1 MLLSV
6 PQMGF
11 GPRSHPVRVT
21 KKQPFALNPHPMAP
35 PSPSTNSSTNHSSS
49 SSNAGWDQLSKTNLY
64 IRGLPPATT
73 DHDLVKL
80 CQPYGKIVST
90 KAILD
95 KTTNKCK
102 GYGFVDFDSPA
113 AAQKAVSALK
123 ATGVQAQMA
132 KAGMTLTYDP
142 TTAAMQN
149 GFYPSPY
156 SIANRMMAQTSIAPY
171 ISPVSTYQVQT
182 PSWMPHQPY
191 IMQHPVS
198 GSSTITLY
206 GPHNV
211 ITTHIN
217 AKPTDTTN
225 ESPFTRQHRNAN
237 EVTFQVDVQQAEDYP
252 VDVYYLMDLSA
263 SMVDDLETIKEL
275 GTTLSKEMAK
285 LTSKFRLGF
294 GSFVEKP
301 VLPFIRK
308 TPEELKNPCKDVDQF
323 CLPTFG
329 YKHVLPLTDSAER
342 FNEIITDQ
350 QVSANI
356 DIPECGFDAIM
367 QAAVCGELRS
377 EIELEVE
384 GDTEDLQISF
394 TAICQDGTVLP
405 GQKKCSHL
413 QVGDTVMGIVTV
425 GNACVTVAGL
435 VNTVTAPQV
444 QTPVFQMMEY
454 SVMEGES
461 VFVVNVFART
471 PEPRA
476 VIVRDAPPV
485 EMPAVPKVSDTCQ
498 VLSCVECHLYAKE
511 QSPEECYEKC
521 KAIHTTVID
530 TEDFKDN
537 RSILCTLQ
545 SDNECI
551 ISFHMSADEYRLT
564 YVSNLKQADCPK
576 PPNIPLIILGVSMSV
591 LTIGIILLIIWK
603 LYVSVHDRKE
613 VAKFE
618 AERANAKWQT
628 NYEDASQG
636 YYCISLLVTL
646 ANRFEQAVINSLIR
660 NVTNGGSL
668 YFWTALQDTN
678 RTGEYRWLTQ
688 KGSFQL
694 VRYTNWNKC
703 QPASSGGCVVI
714 SAGKYLGC
722 WEVKDCNTFREMSI
736 CKQAI
741 SSYKE
746 TESSD
751 ININQQASC
760 APGWESKP
768 DLLYFYKVFY
778 SEKVVSS
785 FIEDRH
791 NEDDQRNCAAYKA
804 DNMIILL
811 GCDAK
816 LEWICKTPK
825 ESKPIS
831 YKGECPKP
839 WLKFQSSCYSSEP
852 VIKRLDLEESR
863 EYCILKANMSDLL
876 TIKEEEEHRFVLEE
890 LQFFGSS
897 HQTLWLGI
905 IFGTDN
911 DTLEWFDC
919 SPVKYSN
926 WFFKAPHMDPLTI
939 DSCVSMRPSN
949 GSWHLSHCE
958 EKLGFIHM
966 ELGNWKVVPCDKKLP
981 FVCKKKGEVKND
993 TKSDEGC
1000 PTDGVIHYPRIG
1012 IGSFIQQY
1020 RRYDL
1025 MRDMP
1030 GSRPPS
1036 AYVWIASPYVM
1047 RLSVLTEIATLVSE
1061 VDAGKEGYPDYV
1073 WIGLNQLDLAVGWQW
1088 SDDSPLAFV
1097 NWKQG
1102 MPSLS
1107 FLKESSCG
1115 VMHSEG
1121 NWESFSC
1128 ESKLPYICK
1137 KNVNDLQPE
1146 IENSWKYK
1154 ITSCESDW
1162 LPYSG
1167 YCYMMV
1173 KEPDT
1178 QEIAVKTCEG
1188 KGGVL
1193 ISIHSLEDIELIIT
1207 KLHNKTEIDVWTGLM
1222 NNQSPVLFEWT
1233 DGTPVT
1239 FTYWSWHE
1247 PSVPFNKTPNC
1258 VAYTGQLGNWKVVP
1272 CDKKLPFVCKKK
1284 GEVKNDTKSD
1294 EGCPTD
1300 GDWKRH
1306 GDSCYKVDKN
1316 EVSFQESFNLS
1327 ITNRFEQAF
1336 INSLIR
1342 KYSKDD
1348 TKYFWTSLQDKNSNG
1363 QYEWIT
1369 KEGVQPVTFTNWN
1382 MYQPDVLGGC
1392 VVMSAGKSL
1401 GKWEVKDCK
1410 NFKAMAIYKKV
1421 IGNHKIPEPEID
1433 PNASCQDGWYS
1444 GKDLLYCYK
1453 LGNWKVVPCD
1463 KKLPFVC
1470 KKKGEVKN
1478 DTKSDEGCPT
1488 DGDWKRHGDSCYKV
1502 DKNEVSFQESF
1513 NLSITNRFEQAFIN
1527 SLIRKYSKD
1536 DTKYFWTSLQD
1547 KNSNGQYEWI
1557 TKEGVQPVTFT
1568 NWNMYQPDVLGGC
1581 VVMSAGKSL
1590 GKWEVKDCKNF
1601 KAMAIYKKV
1610 IGNHKIPEPE
1620 IDPNASCQDGWYS
1633 AKDLL
1638 YCYKTFHHE
1647 RISRKRTWEEAER
1660 FCESLGAHLPSFQ
1673 NFDEVQSVH
1682 YVLRDTI
1689 SDDRFFWIGLN
1700 KRYRNNWEWSDNR
1713 PVSSTI
1719 LLNEFHEDDY
1729 LVRDCV
1735 AFKTMKHKM
1744 RTFFMFML
1752 PTHKIQ
1758 DFYLKPFHCGAKL
1771 EWICQIPRAFV
1782 EVDCEQRLP
1791 FVCERINTTALETD
1805 SKTHHTIGELCDNTT
1820 ISFGDKFEGHTYK
1833 IIKQNLT
1840 WYDALVQCRA
1850 EKMELTSIS
1859 ETYQQAFLTVT
1870 VNRFTQPAWIGLFS
1884 EDDGLH
1890 FRWSDNT
1897 HTVYSHWS
1905 EDDTEP
1911 SGECVYMAFVEV
1923 DCEQRLPFVCERI
1936 NTTALE
1942 TDSKTHHT
1950 IGELCDNTTIS
1961 FGDKCYIIIKK
1972 PKNVPFAKA
1981 SELCI
1986 SLGGTL
1992 PTISSQVEQAKA
2004 QEPDVSNATLQF
2016 EGHTYKIIKQNLTW
2030 YDALVQCRAE
2040 KMELTSIS
2048 ETYQQAFLTVTVNRF
2063 TQPAWIGLF
2072 SEDDGLHFRWS
2083 DNTHTVYSHWSE
2095 DDTEPSG
2102 ECVYMDPKAEILSIR
2117 DEHENEFIK
2126 QQLKP
2131 FSSLARWVWIGV
2143 YYDGNISLKW
2153 YDGTYVQY
2161 SNWRGG
2167 RPEVNSSDFYTGIQS
2182 DGAWDLLPYNPFFK
2196 YFQDHSIVACKIE
2209 RDFKDEY
2216 QQSLSGFIKH
2226 GNFSFRLIQKKMN
2239 WYDVVRECK
2248 SSGSDLASIRDEA
2261 EQLFLKGLVKLD
2273 GFPLWIGL
2281 SNQDSNGLS
2290 NWIHYKDHCYA
2301 FDISFYNYSV
2311 FTMEEAKAFCQ
2322 TLDPS
2327 SRLLTI
2333 QDANENQ
2340 FVINQVKKNPLI
2352 TGRVWLGITLDSKDH
2367 PVSWIDG
2374 SSISFSN
2381 WENNTD
2387 KGKSKVGCSVLVSA
2401 SGKWTYV
2408 SCNQS
2413 RNRLVCK
2420 APNRPEN
2427 TAVTIAFILLMV
2439 LTGIAGIVYFVYR
2452 RNRMRFSS
2460 MFSTDTGS
2468 SFEWSDGAVFDYKP
2482 WEFENSD
2489 STGNCV
2495 YIDTKGFWK
2504 RENCSTVLNGAVCY
2518 NKTTPRSNIA
2528 DTTMSPGCP
2537 KSNGLSNWIH
2547 YKDHC
2552 YAFDISFYNYSVFTM
2567 EEAKAFCQTLDPSS
2581 RLLTIQDANE
2591 NQFVINQVKKNPLI
2605 TGRVWLGITLDSK
2618 DHPVSWIDGS
2628 SISFSNWENNTD
2640 KEKSKVGCSVLVSA
2654 SGKWTYVSCNQSRN
2668 RLVCKAPN
2676 RPENT
2681 AVTIAFILLMVLTG
2695 IAGIVYFVYRRNRMR
2710 FSSMFSTVRYER
2722 SLDDADSTSILTE
2735 TRD

>member
-1 MLLSV
+1 MDRLLIYHFYSSLILGLTAFTLETTASGNLGHASFTVHHNHKDSCLEVEDSQLRVVQCKSSPSMQWKWGTRHRLYNIQSMQCLGLDLSENAVGMFECDTSHVMLWWRCAQNFLFSASQYRLSATGGSVTASLNSNDTWTKDNSTDSICHQPYEEIYTTRGNSFGLPCEFPFKYNGTWHHDCTSDEREEGMEWCATTALYDTEKKWGICLKPETGCKRLWNKEAETEHCYQFNFQSSLSWKEARVSCLSQGGDLLSV
-6 PQMGF
+6 
-11 GPRSHPVRVT
+11 
-21 KKQPFALNPHPMAP
+21 
-35 PSPSTNSSTNHSSS
+35 
-49 SSNAGWDQLSKTNLY
+49 SN
-64 IRGLPPATT
+64 TT
-73 DHDLVKL
+73 
-80 CQPYGKIVST
+80 
-90 KAILD
+90 
-95 KTTNKCK
+95 
-102 GYGFVDFDSPA
+102 
-113 AAQKAVSALK
+113 
-123 ATGVQAQMA
+123 
-132 KAGMTLTYDP
+132 
-142 TTAAMQN
+142 
-149 GFYPSPY
+149 
-156 SIANRMMAQTSIAPY
+156 
-171 ISPVSTYQVQT
+171 
-182 PSWMPHQPY
+182 
-191 IMQHPVS
+191 
-198 GSSTITLY
+198 
-206 GPHNV
+206 
-211 ITTHIN
+211 
-217 AKPTDTTN
+217 
-225 ESPFTRQHRNAN
+225 E
-237 EVTFQVDVQQAEDYP
+237 
-252 VDVYYLMDLSA
+252 
-263 SMVDDLETIKEL
+263 
-275 GTTLSKEMAK
+275 
-285 LTSKFRLGF
+285 
-294 GSFVEKP
+294 
-301 VLPFIRK
+301 
-308 TPEELKNPCKDVDQF
+308 
-323 CLPTFG
+323 
-329 YKHVLPLTDSAER
+329 
-342 FNEIITDQ
+342 
-350 QVSANI
+350 
-356 DIPECGFDAIM
+356 
-367 QAAVCGELRS
+367 
-377 EIELEVE
+377 
-384 GDTEDLQISF
+384 
-394 TAICQDGTVLP
+394 
-405 GQKKCSHL
+405 
-413 QVGDTVMGIVTV
+413 
-425 GNACVTVAGL
+425 
-435 VNTVTAPQV
+435 
-444 QTPVFQMMEY
+444 
-454 SVMEGES
+454 
-461 VFVVNVFART
+461 
-471 PEPRA
+471 
-476 VIVRDAPPV
+476 
-485 EMPAVPKVSDTCQ
+485 
-498 VLSCVECHLYAKE
+498 
-511 QSPEECYEKC
+511 
-521 KAIHTTVID
+521 
-530 TEDFKDN
+530 
-537 RSILCTLQ
+537 
-545 SDNECI
+545 
-551 ISFHMSADEYRLT
+551 LT
-564 YVSNLKQADCPK
+564 YV
-576 PPNIPLIILGVSMSV
+576 LGM
-591 LTIGIILLIIWK
+591 
-603 LYVSVHDRKE
+603 
-613 VAKFE
+613 
-618 AERANAKWQT
+618 
-628 NYEDASQG
+628 
-636 YYCISLLVTL
+636 
-646 ANRFEQAVINSLIR
+646 
-660 NVTNGGSL
+660 
-668 YFWTALQDTN
+668 
-678 RTGEYRWLTQ
+678 
-688 KGSFQL
+688 
-694 VRYTNWNKC
+694 
-703 QPASSGGCVVI
+703 
-714 SAGKYLGC
+714 
-722 WEVKDCNTFREMSI
+722 
-736 CKQAI
+736 
-741 SSYKE
+741 
-746 TESSD
+746 
-751 ININQQASC
+751 
-760 APGWESKP
+760 
-768 DLLYFYKVFY
+768 
-778 SEKVVSS
+778 
-785 FIEDRH
+785 
-791 NEDDQRNCAAYKA
+791 
-804 DNMIILL
+804 
-811 GCDAK
+811 
-816 LEWICKTPK
+816 
-825 ESKPIS
+825 
-831 YKGECPKP
+831 
-839 WLKFQSSCYSSEP
+839 
-852 VIKRLDLEESR
+852 
-863 EYCILKANMSDLL
+863 
-876 TIKEEEEHRFVLEE
+876 
-890 LQFFGSS
+890 
-897 HQTLWLGI
+897 
-905 IFGTDN
+905 
-911 DTLEWFDC
+911 
-919 SPVKYSN
+919 
-926 WFFKAPHMDPLTI
+926 
-939 DSCVSMRPSN
+939 
-949 GSWHLSHCE
+949 
-958 EKLGFIHM
+958 
-966 ELGNWKVVPCDKKLP
+966 
-981 FVCKKKGEVKND
+981 
-993 TKSDEGC
+993 
-1000 PTDGVIHYPRIG
+1000 
-1012 IGSFIQQY
+1012 
-1020 RRYDL
+1020 
-1025 MRDMP
+1025 
-1030 GSRPPS
+1030 
-1036 AYVWIASPYVM
+1036 
-1047 RLSVLTEIATLVSE
+1047 
-1061 VDAGKEGYPDYV
+1061 EGYPDYV

-1121 NWESFSC
+1121 DWESFSC

-1146 IENSWKYK
+1146 TENSWKYK

-1173 KEPDT
+1173 KLPDT
-1178 QEIAVKTCEG
+1178 QEMAVKTCEG

-1207 KLHNKTEIDVWTGLM
+1207 KLHNKTERDVWTGLM
-1222 NNQSPVLFEWT
+1222 NNQSPALFEWT

-1421 IGNHKIPEPEID
+1421 IGNHKNPEPEID

-1444 GKDLLYCYK
+1444 G
-1453 LGNWKVVPCD
+1453 
-1463 KKLPFVC
+1463 
-1470 KKKGEVKN
+1470 
-1478 DTKSDEGCPT
+1478 
-1488 DGDWKRHGDSCYKV
+1488 
-1502 DKNEVSFQESF
+1502 
-1513 NLSITNRFEQAFIN
+1513 
-1527 SLIRKYSKD
+1527 
-1536 DTKYFWTSLQD
+1536 
-1547 KNSNGQYEWI
+1547 
-1557 TKEGVQPVTFT
+1557 
-1568 NWNMYQPDVLGGC
+1568 
-1581 VVMSAGKSL
+1581 
-1590 GKWEVKDCKNF
+1590 
-1601 KAMAIYKKV
+1601 
-1610 IGNHKIPEPE
+1610 
-1620 IDPNASCQDGWYS
+1620 
-1633 AKDLL
+1633 KDLL

-1771 EWICQIPRAFV
+1771 EWICQIPRGVKSKMPDWYNPEAHHQSSVFV
-1782 EVDCEQRLP
+1782 DGDEFW
-1791 FVCERINTTALETD
+1791 FVND
-1805 SKTHHTIGELCDNTT
+1805 SKLSYDQASVYCESNGSVLASPKSFTAARMIQDSIRM
-1820 ISFGDKFEGHTYK
+1820 ISKNRTQKWWLNYTDRLKRFHLRFWLQPFPSRECLFMT
-1833 IIKQNLT
+1833 
-1840 WYDALVQCRA
+1840 A
-1850 EKMELTSIS
+1850 ETMHVPT
-1859 ETYQQAFLTVT
+1859 
-1870 VNRFTQPAWIGLFS
+1870 
-1884 EDDGLH
+1884 
-1890 FRWSDNT
+1890 
-1897 HTVYSHWS
+1897 
-1905 EDDTEP
+1905 
-1911 SGECVYMAFVEV
+1911 FVEV

-1992 PTISSQVEQAKA
+1992 PTISSQVEQDFITSLLPGMNQTLWIGLEMDLQTANPEWVDKSPLTYDNFNTLLHGRLRRVKIDHSDPESLKQCTYILNDPASSFVGTWDFTSCSDSNYVGICQAYRAKA

-2048 ETYQQAFLTVTVNRF
+2048 ETYQQAFLTVTVNSF

-2102 ECVYMDPKAEILSIR
+2102 ECVYMGTDGYWKATDCEEKLAGAICHIPKNDSTTQHDAESSKCPHKIQDVPWIPFRNNCYTFQTTAKRWKSFQQREAYQVCKSLDPKAEILSIR

-2167 RPEVNSSDFYTGIQS
+2167 RPEVNSSDFYTGIHS

-2239 WYDVVRECK
+2239 WYDVLRECK

-2281 SNQDSNGLS
+2281 SNQDDTGSSFEWSDGAVFDYKPWEFENSDSTGNCVYIDTKGFWKRENCSAVLNGAVCYNKTTPRSNIADTTVSPGCPKSNGLS
-2290 NWIHYKDHCYA
+2290 NWIQYKDHCYA

-2333 QDANENQ
+2333 QDAYENQ

-2367 PVSWIDG
+2367 PSWIDG

-2381 WENNTD
+2381 WEKNTD
-2387 KGKSKVGCSVLVSA
+2387 KKKSKVGCSVLVSA
-2401 SGKWTYV
+2401 SGMWTYV

-2460 MFSTDTGS
+2460 MFSS
-2468 SFEWSDGAVFDYKP
+2468 
-2482 WEFENSD
+2482 
-2489 STGNCV
+2489 
-2495 YIDTKGFWK
+2495 
-2504 RENCSTVLNGAVCY
+2504 
-2518 NKTTPRSNIA
+2518 
-2528 DTTMSPGCP
+2528 
-2537 KSNGLSNWIH
+2537 
-2547 YKDHC
+2547 
-2552 YAFDISFYNYSVFTM
+2552 
-2567 EEAKAFCQTLDPSS
+2567 
-2581 RLLTIQDANE
+2581 
-2591 NQFVINQVKKNPLI
+2591 
-2605 TGRVWLGITLDSK
+2605 
-2618 DHPVSWIDGS
+2618 
-2628 SISFSNWENNTD
+2628 
-2640 KEKSKVGCSVLVSA
+2640 
-2654 SGKWTYVSCNQSRN
+2654 
-2668 RLVCKAPN
+2668 
-2676 RPENT
+2676 
-2681 AVTIAFILLMVLTG
+2681 
-2695 IAGIVYFVYRRNRMR
+2695 
-2710 FSSMFSTVRYER
+2710 VRYER

-2735 TRD
+2735 TRDE